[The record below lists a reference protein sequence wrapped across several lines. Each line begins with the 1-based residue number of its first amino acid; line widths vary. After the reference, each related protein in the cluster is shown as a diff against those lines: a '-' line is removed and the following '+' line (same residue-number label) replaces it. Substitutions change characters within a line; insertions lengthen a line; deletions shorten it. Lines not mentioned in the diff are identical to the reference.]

1 MSRNDDHNSF
11 PTPAIASAGKKA
23 KSLNLEKVDMSRA
36 GIQGDVYVSKG
47 RSSTFVS
54 AIPDAKE
61 SKE

>member
-1 MSRNDDHNSF
+1 MSKNDDQKSF
-11 PTPAIASAGKKA
+11 PTPAIALAGKQA
-23 KSLNLEKVDMSRA
+23 KSLDLEKVDMSRA
-36 GIQGDVYVSKG
+36 GVQGDVYVSKG